1 MRKSLD
7 ADVSEHWVKP
17 VKISLLEQAIEA
29 AFNLDRIKASPKATQ
44 GEHCLQCTGLAD
56 PTMDPHCRGGRRA
69 DLHGAP
75 IRNYLQNNMESS
87 GTKAQAQRTQTA
99 IWRPRQSAIQEP
111 RGSAWGNVVA
121 DVTRYCL
128 EALVW
133 IAVDL
138 ADLPPQ
144 T

>member
-1 MRKSLD
+1 MPM
-7 ADVSEHWVKP
+7 VSEDWVKP

-99 IWRPRQSAIQEP
+99 YGDLVKALSKSLGGAPG
-111 RGSAWGNVVA
+111 GS
-121 DVTRYCL
+121 L
-128 EALVW
+128 M
-133 IAVDL
+133 
-138 ADLPPQ
+138 
-144 T
+144 